1 MFIINVI
8 ITIIAAYFAKQEYD
22 RGRIGWAMLWSV
34 LLGWD
39 LHTLLST
46 L

>member
-1 MFIINVI
+1 MFFINVI

-22 RGRIGWAMLWSV
+22 RGRIGLAMFWSG

-39 LHTLLST
+39 LHMVLTSL
-46 L
+46 

>member
-1 MFIINVI
+1 MFYINVI
-8 ITIIAAYFAKQEYD
+8 VTIIAAYFAKQEYD
-22 RGRIGWAMLWSV
+22 NDRIGWAMCWSA

-39 LHTLLST
+39 IHTLLST